1 VSRLLADELAKQWKQ
16 TVIVENRA
24 GADHM
29 LAAQTFLGA
38 RDGHTLLFT
47 THSTL
52 TVNPLLH
59 DKLPYDPVQ
68 DFAPISLVVEDFLC
82 VVAAPSLAINS
93 LGEAVNLARSKP
105 RELNSYAVPGSPHLS
120 LLAFQKR
127 HGIATTFISYRNP
140 ISALADLSEGRIHLA
155 VVPFALVRGLE
166 GGKVK
171 LLVVTNATRSPAAP
185 ATPTAAEAGYS
196 DLTFGG
202 LLGLFGPRDM
212 PSKTIEFIS
221 AYVRKALAKPEAT
234 QRLTNLGLMPRGTTP
249 VEFASILDEQR
260 AKWAAIAREH
270 KIQPQAAP

>member
-1 VSRLLADELAKQWKQ
+1 LLADELARQWKQ

-38 RDGHTLLFT
+38 RDSHTLLFT

-59 DKLPYDPVQ
+59 DKLPYDPVR
-68 DFAPISLVVEDFLC
+68 DFAPISLAVEDFLC
-82 VVAAPSLAINS
+82 VAAAPSLGINS
-93 LGEAVNLARSKP
+93 LGEAVRLARSKP

-127 HGIATTFISYRNP
+127 HGIATTFISYRTP

-155 VVPFALVRGLE
+155 VMPFALVRGQAQ
-166 GGKVK
+166 GGKIK
-171 LLVVTNATRSPAAP
+171 LLAVTNATRSPAAP
-185 ATPTAAEAGYS
+185 TTPTAAEAGFP

-212 PSKTIEFIS
+212 PSKTIEPIS
-221 AYVRKALAKPEAT
+221 ADVRSTLANPEVK
-234 QRLTNLGLMPRGTTP
+234 QRLTNLGLLPRGTTP
-249 VEFASILDEQR
+249 IEFAAILDEQR

-270 KIQPQAAP
+270 NIQPKTAP